1 MADHDE
7 GTENSG
13 SAVATASD
21 SSTDTSQTTG
31 SNSTQLDETAEVDTG
46 DSSSENDEG
55 NSGSSDEGDG
65 SSDDSSGKKERSR
78 PSPAQRRIS
87 ELSKLAKASQ
97 QRNADLEEE
106 NKLLKQK
113 LEDPL
118 KAADIKLPDYSQQEN
133 VTPEQLKQDIVN
145 AADQIV
151 KLRMEQYIP
160 ENNREMTNR
169 QYRER
174 AFEDIERAAR
184 NHAELDPDSEQF
196 DPKLDKFL
204 AQTYERVFKAD
215 PSYRFRDLVNEV
227 FEQRRGRDQ
236 TNTNPTDGTS
246 NKEDKSSKTAMRQTG
261 GSAKQHKPIA
271 EMSADEYKEYLRS
284 TRR

>member
-1 MADHDE
+1 MADQDE
-7 GTENSG
+7 GTQNSG

-31 SNSTQLDETAEVDTG
+31 SDSTQSAKVAQVDAG
-46 DSSSENDEG
+46 NAGNENDEG
-55 NSGSSDEGDG
+55 NSGSSDESNG
-65 SSDDSSGKKERSR
+65 SSEDSSGKKERSR

-87 ELSKLAKASQ
+87 ELNKLAKASQ

-106 NKLLKQK
+106 NKLLKDK
-113 LEDPL
+113 LQDPL

-151 KLRMEQYIP
+151 KLRMQQYIP

-174 AFEDIERAAR
+174 AFEDIERASK
-184 NHAELDPDSEQF
+184 NHPELDPDSEQF

-215 PSYRFRDLVNEV
+215 PSYRFRALVNEV

-236 TNTNPTDGTS
+236 TNTNSTGETS
-246 NKEDKSSKTAMRQTG
+246 KEDKTSKGALRQTG
-261 GSAKQHKPIA
+261 GAAKQHKPIA
-271 EMSADEYKEYLRS
+271 EMSADEYKDYLRS